1 MRVTVPVLAFSMA
14 AAWAMT
20 AGSGHAQQ
28 DDGRECHLFAVTAD
42 GHSHRGALQRSQ
54 ADLKAEI
61 AAWRRKQGDAAST
74 IVTRVA
80 GVRTFLAVCYREN
93 VLTFEQA
100 DRMGVRPY
108 KTRQSQPHSSPLI
121 TRASAQLPNAPLPS
135 KTGLPPPGFNTRSS
149 ALCLFS
155 PRVKRVAS
163 SPAGQHRSP
172 NEVVYPPYIRKK
184 AEPTE
189 FISPLVPDAA

>member
-61 AAWRRKQGDAAST
+61 AAWRRKQPRDSGWQSNSVTIEAHRAEPQPYLRSRVVPQLIIKPDVMTKTSYSICWQGVIST
-74 IVTRVA
+74 
-80 GVRTFLAVCYREN
+80 AVC
-93 VLTFEQA
+93 T
-100 DRMGVRPY
+100 
-108 KTRQSQPHSSPLI
+108 
-121 TRASAQLPNAPLPS
+121 
-135 KTGLPPPGFNTRSS
+135 TG
-149 ALCLFS
+149 AKVC
-155 PRVKRVAS
+155 K
-163 SPAGQHRSP
+163 
-172 NEVVYPPYIRKK
+172 
-184 AEPTE
+184 
-189 FISPLVPDAA
+189 